1 MNLLMKSGGRLPLN
15 ALALA
20 LGIWVFSGPAAVAD
34 GDGFAGTGQVPKGGK
49 RGLGR
54 HGHRATSYGT
64 LGYGGPGLYPGFQG
78 FGLGYHPGYGY
89 GGDALGVGADGG
101 YPFYGGPGYPHPW
114 PRLRRIGGITP
125 FPYYGGPGFPSP
137 GHPNYF
143 GGVGPLAADR
153 PVVTIGSDRGDL
165 DYASGY
171 GPFTG
176 TLPYPDT
183 FFAPFAGAGRGRRV
197 IQRGEFALS
206 LHDPHEH
213 RAGHGR
219 DHRFARSR
227 PLPSSWQHGEVG
239 GPHDPRHPRRDIPR
253 SDPVKCRGRV

>member
-1 MNLLMKSGGRLPLN
+1 MNLMMKSNGRLPLN

-34 GDGFAGTGQVPKGGK
+34 GDGFAGTGQVPKDGK

-89 GGDALGVGADGG
+89 GGDALGVVRRR
-101 YPFYGGPGYPHPW
+101 W
-114 PRLRRIGGITP
+114 QSLLRRPRL
-125 FPYYGGPGFPSP
+125 SP
-137 GHPNYF
+137 
-143 GGVGPLAADR
+143 PLAA
-153 PVVTIGSDRGDL
+153 PPTDRGDYTFSL
-165 DYASGY
+165 LRRPRLSLPRPSQLLRRRRPACRRS
-171 GPFTG
+171 TG
-176 TLPYPDT
+176 RDDRQRSWRPRLCQRLRPLYRDSSLSRHVLRPVR
-183 FFAPFAGAGRGRRV
+183 GRGRGWRV

-219 DHRFARSR
+219 DPRFARSR
-227 PLPSSWQHGEVG
+227 PLPEVRPG
-239 GPHDPRHPRRDIPR
+239 IGPPDGRCYGTITR
-253 SDPVKCRGRV
+253 STDRE